1 MFGFN
6 NNYTR
11 EIYRISIPI
20 GKMEEIF
27 KQFHQAFSY
36 LFFLFTMKLVMLQL
50 YNLSSGVHL

>member
-11 EIYRISIPI
+11 EIYCISIPI

-50 YNLSSGVHL
+50 